1 VLRRHLGDRGIEVMR
16 IVREAI
22 GNARFHLGAG
32 EIRVDAAGS
41 TAQVLRLDVADNG
54 TWSERDAVLERSGGS
69 AVRECASRRGCSERS
84 CS

>member
-41 TAQVLRLDVADNG
+41 TAQVLP
-54 TWSERDAVLERSGGS
+54 
-69 AVRECASRRGCSERS
+69 RRGGQRHLVGA
-84 CS
+84 